1 MGWEKMVRVGTVTDR
16 DLGARKARVKFPDE
30 DLPSGWLAVL
40 ASPPFIPAPGPQ
52 RTEAASGGSGYAAF
66 ASHTH
71 NLIIQPWMPEINDTV
86 LVLYVPAFQGDGY
99 ILGRFP

>member
-1 MGWEKMVRVGTVTDR
+1 MGWEKMVRVGRVTDR
-16 DLGARKARVKFPDE
+16 DLGVRKARVKFPDE

-52 RTEAASGGSGYAAF
+52 RTEAASG
-66 ASHTH
+66 
-71 NLIIQPWMPEINDTV
+71 LIIQPWMPEINDTV